1 MVPRHERVAVDAQ
14 PRLARTCGLGLGGEP
29 ADLEHTERN
38 AMGTEQQEQCKLCSS
53 KPIVSQGQAV
63 RAFGSL
69 GGAAEQ
75 LYTL

>member
-38 AMGTEQQEQCKLCSS
+38 AIGMEAVQCKPCSS
-53 KPIVSQGQAV
+53 RLVSPAV

-75 LYTL
+75 PRAICAL